1 MAALRAGRAGAR
13 VVCCEEDFGLGG
25 RCLAEDVAIGDLP
38 AAQWVKSVE
47 AELAALP
54 NVRIMPRTTVIGV
67 YDGRTYGALQRVSD
81 HLLVPVPGQPRQ
93 RFWRI
98 IAKHSVLA
106 AGAIERPL
114 VFGDNDR
121 PGIMLAGSVRTYV
134 NRFAV
139 RPGARAVVFTNNDD
153 AWRTLSALKKAG
165 IAIQAIVDPRPATD
179 AGRRSAEQAQA
190 RLVTGVVTRV
200 SGGRQLRA
208 VHVTATMAPSRRFR
222 AISSPCRV
230 AGIDD
235 PFGHTFGRR
244 PAWDDT
250 LAAFV
255 PGRLPSMTV
264 VGAAAGKF
272 AWRIALSTEPGG
284 WKAVAA
290 GYRLAREGS

>member
-38 AAQWVKSVE
+38 AAQWVISVE

-54 NVRIMPRTTVIGV
+54 NVRIMPRATVIGV
-67 YDGRTYGALQRVSD
+67 YDGRTYGAFQRVSD

-190 RLVTGVVTRV
+190 RLR
-200 SGGRQLRA
+200 LRA
-208 VHVTATMAPSRRFR
+208 WSQ
-222 AISSPCRV
+222 
-230 AGIDD
+230 G
-235 PFGHTFGRR
+235 
-244 PAWDDT
+244 
-250 LAAFV
+250 
-255 PGRLPSMTV
+255 
-264 VGAAAGKF
+264 
-272 AWRIALSTEPGG
+272 
-284 WKAVAA
+284 
-290 GYRLAREGS
+290 